1 MCSYRVFF
9 GLVCLTVQLSFSV
22 CSAESVQMIESKE
35 AFTDFMKRNED
46 KLTVVNF
53 YAAWLG
59 PCKMIAPV
67 FEEMAATIPGVA
79 CGKVDVDESDDVAA
93 EYKISSMPTFI
104 FFKYGE
110 KVDTMVGANADKLR
124 GLIYRYAR

>member
-1 MCSYRVFF
+1 M
-9 GLVCLTVQLSFSV
+9 Q
-22 CSAESVQMIESKE
+22 E

-79 CGKVDVDESDDVAA
+79 CGKVDVDESD
-93 EYKISSMPTFI
+93 
-104 FFKYGE
+104 
-110 KVDTMVGANADKLR
+110 VDTMVGANADKLR
-124 GLIYRYAR
+124 ALIYRMTMVNDNMNASEQGRLVSSYHSTLRKTAYLCGTV